1 MIPTSAEKSEHR
13 GPIRPPGDRSASLSR
28 SAASNQALDQMKNEL
43 APLRLSPE
51 LRSHSPSTSTQLQ
64 QGGSPAPVVCERKV
78 SESDFRDVHRGELLY
93 PGRRAS
99 DDSGLR
105 TLGPAN
111 SPNSPSSLR
120 PSAASSIR
128 PSPSCSS
135 ASSPEPVRLPNGSP
149 LAPNPGRANLS
160 PLSPPSPRL
169 SPSHRRRHSISSA
182 AAIVR
187 YVEWTPEDSDS
198 RRRGRLVVESERNV
212 DFASRQAAR
221 RQALGSSASSR
232 SPLEMEWAAGILRQ
246 NFLFMHL
253 STTTLH
259 QLLQCMEE
267 VTLRAGQTLFE
278 VGDCDDCLYLLVSGQ
293 MNTEPRAKVRVRVRA
308 RVRAHLNPRPNPN
321 EEQSQDRLLTETST
335 WHSRE
340 GSN

>member
-1 MIPTSAEKSEHR
+1 MIPTSAVQSEHR
-13 GPIRPPGDRSASLSR
+13 GPIRPPGDHSASRSR
-28 SAASNQALDQMKNEL
+28 SAASNQALNQMKNEL

-78 SESDFRDVHRGELLY
+78 SESDFPDVHRGELLR

-212 DFASRQAAR
+212 DFASRQADTCIR
-221 RQALGSSASSR
+221 RHRHRSRRYSRHR
-232 SPLEMEWAAGILRQ
+232 SPPGWLAAHASTPTTLYAARLRPALAAGGAA
-246 NFLFMHL
+246 
-253 STTTLH
+253 
-259 QLLQCMEE
+259 
-267 VTLRAGQTLFE
+267 AG
-278 VGDCDDCLYLLVSGQ
+278 
-293 MNTEPRAKVRVRVRA
+293 A
-308 RVRAHLNPRPNPN
+308 R
-321 EEQSQDRLLTETST
+321 
-335 WHSRE
+335 
-340 GSN
+340 